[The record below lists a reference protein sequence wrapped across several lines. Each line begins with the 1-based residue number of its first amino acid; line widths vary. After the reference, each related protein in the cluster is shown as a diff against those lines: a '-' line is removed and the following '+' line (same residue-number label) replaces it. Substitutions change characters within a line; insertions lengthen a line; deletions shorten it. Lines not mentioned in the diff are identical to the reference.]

1 MVLSGGFLLFKLN
14 MLGVKLSLVGSSIG
28 LLGGFGGTWMMVQVS
43 DKMLPKEVTTITELM
58 SYLCGVC
65 MLMCVALAF
74 LPLLNASA
82 RAALNESVT
91 LVNEEE

>member
-1 MVLSGGFLLFKLN
+1 
-14 MLGVKLSLVGSSIG
+14 MLGVKLSLAGAARGRI
-28 LLGGFGGTWMMVQVS
+28 GGFGGTWMMVQVS
-43 DKMLPKEVTTITELM
+43 DKMLPEEVTTITELM

-82 RAALNESVT
+82 RAALNQSVT

>member
-1 MVLSGGFLLFKLN
+1 
-14 MLGVKLSLVGSSIG
+14 
-28 LLGGFGGTWMMVQVS
+28 
-43 DKMLPKEVTTITELM
+43 
-58 SYLCGVC
+58 